1 MADARTARLAAA
13 RSLGPETRL
22 LEFALPDGEPLGFVG
37 GQYVIVNTGVP
48 LPGGKVAKRA
58 YSILSSDAEQQRFQI
73 AVRRIGAGPG
83 SNFMHTLEPGADLPF
98 SGPWGKY
105 QVGPDDTQAPGHTLV
120 FATDTGLT
128 AALGLVRGTRFR
140 PLLAGARVVWFVAS
154 KDYFLPEAWVETAI
168 PVGCR
173 SFSIHTGLPVHA
185 PERIADAREA
195 LRTALGPVLPDRVFL
210 SGDGAVLY
218 PLCHDLMESGLA
230 EDRIRL
236 ECFFNNPQRR
246 AP

>member
-13 RSLGPETRL
+13 RPMGPETRL
-22 LEFALPDGEPLGFVG
+22 LEFALPDGQPLGFVG

-58 YSILSSDAEQQRFQI
+58 YSILSSDAEQERFQI

-83 SNFMHTLEPGADLPF
+83 SNFMHTLEPGAELPF

-105 QVGPDDTQAPGHTLV
+105 QLGPDDTPADGNTLV

-140 PLLAGARVVWFVAS
+140 PFLAGARIVWFVAS
-154 KDYFLPEAWVETAI
+154 REYFLPEASVEAAI
-168 PVGCR
+168 PAGCQ
-173 SFSIHTGLPVHA
+173 SFLIRTGPPVHDPGRVA
-185 PERIADAREA
+185 AARDV
-195 LRTALGPVLPDRVFL
+195 LRATLIPGRPDRVFL

-218 PLCHDLMESGLA
+218 PLCHDLMELGLA
-230 EDRIRL
+230 EERIRL

>member
-13 RSLGPETRL
+13 RVLGPVTRL
-22 LEFALPDGEPLGFVG
+22 LEFTIPDGQPLGFVG
-37 GQYVIVNTGVP
+37 GQYVIVNTGVL

-58 YSILSSDAEQQRFQI
+58 YSILSSDAEQARFQI
-73 AVRRIGAGPG
+73 AVRLIGAGPG
-83 SNFMHTLEPGADLPF
+83 SNFMHALEVGAKLPF
-98 SGPWGKY
+98 SGPWGKF
-105 QVGPDDTQAPGHTLV
+105 QVAPELGPAPGKTLV

-128 AALGLVRGTRFR
+128 AALGLVRGTPFR
-140 PLLAGARVVWFVAS
+140 RLLDGARVVWFVES
-154 KDYFLPEAWVETAI
+154 KEYFLPESWLDPAVPT
-168 PVGCR
+168 GCR
-173 SFSIHTGLPVHA
+173 SFTIRTGPPVHDPGRA
-185 PERIADAREA
+185 AAARA
-195 LRTALGPVLPDRVFL
+195 VLAAELVHGSPDRAFL

-218 PLCHDLMESGLA
+218 TLCHDLMESGLA

>member
-1 MADARTARLAAA
+1 MADARTARLTAAKTL
-13 RSLGPETRL
+13 SHETRL
-22 LEFALPDGEPLGFVG
+22 LEFALPDGEPLGFAG

-58 YSILSSDAEQQRFQI
+58 YSILSSDVEQDRFQI
-73 AVRRIGAGPG
+73 AVRQIGAGPG
-83 SNFMHTLEPGADLPF
+83 SNFMHALPVGAELPF

-105 QVGPDDTQAPGHTLV
+105 QVSADDAAAGGSTLV

-128 AALGLVRGTRFR
+128 AALGLIRGARFR
-140 PLLAGARVVWFVAS
+140 QFLAGARVAWFVAS
-154 KDYFLPEAWVETAI
+154 KNYFLPEAWLESAVPAAC
-168 PVGCR
+168 G
-173 SFSIHTGLPVHA
+173 SFSIATGPPVHDPGRA
-185 PERIADAREA
+185 AAARAVLQAA
-195 LRTALGPVLPDRVFL
+195 LDSARPDRVFL

-218 PLCHDLMESGLA
+218 PLCGDLTESGLA
-230 EDRIRL
+230 EEQIRL

>member
-13 RSLGPETRL
+13 RNLGRETRL
-22 LEFALPDGEPLGFVG
+22 LEFALPDGQPLGFVG
-37 GQYVIVNTGVP
+37 GQYLIVNTGVP

-58 YSILSSDAEQQRFQI
+58 YSIVSSDAEQERFQI

-83 SNFMHTLEPGADLPF
+83 SSLMHALEVGTELPF

-105 QVGPDDTQAPGHTLV
+105 LVGPEDAPTSGGTLV
-120 FATDTGLT
+120 FATDTGMT
-128 AALGLVRGTRFR
+128 AALGLARGTRFR
-140 PLLAGARVVWFVAS
+140 PCLAGAHVVWFVES
-154 KDYFLPEAWVETAI
+154 REYFLPESWLDGVI
-168 PVGCR
+168 PPGCR
-173 SFSIHTGLPVHA
+173 SFSIALAPPVHDPGRA
-185 PERIADAREA
+185 AAAQAVVNAALAEGMPE
-195 LRTALGPVLPDRVFL
+195 RVFL

-218 PLCHDLMESGLA
+218 PLAHSLVESGLA
-230 EDRIRL
+230 EERIHL

>member
-1 MADARTARLAAA
+1 MADARTARLAVA
-13 RSLGPETRL
+13 RSMGPETRL
-22 LEFALPDGEPLGFVG
+22 LEFALPDGQPLGFGG

-83 SNFMHTLEPGADLPF
+83 SNFMHTLEPGAELPF

-105 QVGPDDTQAPGHTLV
+105 QAGAEDAPVPGNTLV

-140 PLLAGARVVWFVAS
+140 PFLAGAQVIWFVAS
-154 KDYFLPEAWVETAI
+154 KEYFLPEVWVNTVI
-168 PVGCR
+168 PANCR
-173 SFSIHTGLPVHA
+173 SFAIATGPPVHDPGRVA
-185 PERIADAREA
+185 AARDV
-195 LRTALGPVLPDRVFL
+195 LRAAIDPGRPDRVFL

-218 PLCHDLMESGLA
+218 PLCHDLMKSGLA

>member
-1 MADARTARLAAA
+1 
-13 RSLGPETRL
+13 
-22 LEFALPDGEPLGFVG
+22 
-37 GQYVIVNTGVP
+37 
-48 LPGGKVAKRA
+48 
-58 YSILSSDAEQQRFQI
+58 
-73 AVRRIGAGPG
+73 
-83 SNFMHTLEPGADLPF
+83 
-98 SGPWGKY
+98 
-105 QVGPDDTQAPGHTLV
+105 V

-140 PLLAGARVVWFVAS
+140 PLLPGARVVWFVAS
-154 KDYFLPEAWVETAI
+154 KEYFLPEAWVEAAI
-168 PVGCR
+168 PAGCR
-173 SFSIHTGLPVHA
+173 SFLIRTGPPVHDFD
-185 PERIADAREA
+185 RIAAAREA
-195 LRTALGPVLPDRVFL
+195 VRTELGPVMPDRVFL

>member
-1 MADARTARLAAA
+1 MAEARIARLGAA
-13 RSLGPETRL
+13 RALGPETRL
-22 LEFALPDGEPLGFVG
+22 LEFSLQDGQPLGFVG

-58 YSILSSDAEQQRFQI
+58 YSIVSSDADQGRFHI
-73 AVRRIGAGPG
+73 AVRRIGPGPG
-83 SNFMHTLEPGADLPF
+83 SNFMHELAVGAELPF

-105 QVGPDDTQAPGHTLV
+105 VAGPSEGDGNTLV

-128 AALGLVRGTRFR
+128 AALGLIRGTQFR
-140 PLLAGARVVWFVAS
+140 PRLTHTDVVWFVES
-154 KDYFLPEAWVETAI
+154 RDYFVPESWLATVLPA
-168 PVGCR
+168 GLG
-173 SFSIHTGLPVHA
+173 SFTIRTGPPVHHA
-185 PERIADAREA
+185 ERTAAGQEA
-195 LRTALGPVLPDRVFL
+195 LRAALAAGRKDSVFL

-218 PLCHDLMESGLA
+218 PLSRDLVESGV
-230 EDRIRL
+230 EESRIAL

>member
-22 LEFALPDGEPLGFVG
+22 LEFALPDGQPLGFVG

-58 YSILSSDAEQQRFQI
+58 YSILSRDAEQDRFQI
-73 AVRRIGAGPG
+73 AVRRIGTGPG
-83 SNFMHTLEPGADLPF
+83 SNFMHALEPGAELPF

-105 QVGPDDTQAPGHTLV
+105 NVGPDDNPAAGNTLV

-128 AALGLVRGTRFR
+128 AALGLIR
-140 PLLAGARVVWFVAS
+140 GARFQRLLDEACVVWFVAS
-154 KDYFLPEAWVETAI
+154 KDYFLPEAWLETVLPA
-168 PVGCR
+168 GCR
-173 SFSIHTGLPVHA
+173 SFTITTGPPVHDPGRA
-185 PERIADAREA
+185 TAAHAALEPLLERGR
-195 LRTALGPVLPDRVFL
+195 PDRVFL

-218 PLCHDLMESGLA
+218 PLCHNLMESGLP
-230 EDRIRL
+230 EDRIGL

>member
-1 MADARTARLAAA
+1 MADARSARLVTAGF
-13 RSLGPETRL
+13 LGPETRL
-22 LEFALPDGEPLGFVG
+22 LEFALPDGQPLGFVG

-58 YSILSSDAEQQRFQI
+58 YSILSSDAEQDRFQI
-73 AVRRIGAGPG
+73 AVRQIGPGPG
-83 SNFMHTLEPGADLPF
+83 SNFMHALQAGAELPF

-105 QVGPDDTQAPGHTLV
+105 LVGPDDTTDHGNTLV

-128 AALGLVRGTRFR
+128 AALGLIRGTRFR
-140 PLLAGARVVWFVAS
+140 GFLAGAHIVWFVAS
-154 KDYFLPEAWVETAI
+154 REYFLPEAWLKTVI
-168 PVGCR
+168 PAGCR
-173 SFSIHTGLPVHA
+173 SFTVVTGPPVHEPDRA
-185 PERIADAREA
+185 AAARAA
-195 LRTALGPVLPDRVFL
+195 LQAALEPGRPDRVFL

-218 PLCHDLMESGLA
+218 PLGHDLMELGLA
-230 EDRIRL
+230 EDQIRL